1 MADSEGSRFAR
12 GKHDYYAI
20 IVREIPADNPRDCV
34 VELYA
39 TDKAM
44 TVSELEVSRDRGQT
58 QPISRSIVS
67 VDSPHFPMLTQQSI
81 ESMKI
86 TAENRENEMT
96 NH

>member
-1 MADSEGSRFAR
+1 MR

-20 IVREIPADNPRDCV
+20 IIREIPEDDPRDCV

-39 TDKAM
+39 TDKVM
-44 TVSELEVSRDRGQT
+44 TISELKVSRDKGEI

-67 VDSPHFPMLTQQSI
+67 VDSQHFAMITQQSV
-81 ESMKI
+81 ESMKL
-86 TAENRENEMT
+86 TAENRENETT

>member
-1 MADSEGSRFAR
+1 
-12 GKHDYYAI
+12 
-20 IVREIPADNPRDCV
+20 

-44 TVSELEVSRDRGQT
+44 TVSQLKVNRDRGQI

-67 VDSPHFPMLTQQSI
+67 VDSPHFAVITQQSV

-86 TAENRENEMT
+86 TAEQRENETT

>member
-1 MADSEGSRFAR
+1 VR

-20 IVREIPADNPRDCV
+20 IIREIPEDSPRDCV

-44 TVSELEVSRDRGQT
+44 SVSELKVSRDNGQI

-67 VDSPHFPMLTQQSI
+67 VDSPHFAVVTQQSI
-81 ESMKI
+81 ESMKM
-86 TAENRENEMT
+86 TAELRENETT
-96 NH
+96 NY

>member
-1 MADSEGSRFAR
+1 VR

-20 IVREIPADNPRDCV
+20 IIREIPEDDPRDCV

-39 TDKAM
+39 TDKVM
-44 TVSELEVSRDRGQT
+44 TISELKVSRDKGEI

-67 VDSPHFPMLTQQSI
+67 VDSQHFAMITQQSV
-81 ESMKI
+81 ESMKL
-86 TAENRENEMT
+86 TAENRENETT